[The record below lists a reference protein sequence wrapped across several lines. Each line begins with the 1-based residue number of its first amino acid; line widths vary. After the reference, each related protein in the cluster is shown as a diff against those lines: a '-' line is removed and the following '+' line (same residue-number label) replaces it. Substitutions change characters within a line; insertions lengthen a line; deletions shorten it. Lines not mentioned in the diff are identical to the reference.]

1 MTSNPPPMQHWASR
15 RLIDSPRLNELNWAH
30 FWFPPDENK
39 EHIRPGFYEELL
51 KSWPEDLA
59 RRFIKG
65 ERVALYPGLPIF
77 QKDFSE
83 RLHVSENL
91 KPIPGLPLI
100 LCVDSSGLAPA
111 ALFTQVDHKG
121 RWLWLYEIQA
131 GYVDGRLAEQI
142 GAKRFAAMCGL
153 LASEKFPGFSFKPG
167 WGDPYRLNTK
177 SDTDEKSWAQYF
189 RAEGFELSPGIE
201 LITDRIEGIRERLT
215 TIIDG
220 QPALMINRQGCPL
233 AIEGLSGGYRWGLD
247 PLASRITGAEPVKD
261 LFSHTMDAAGHAARK
276 IFPII
281 RRHIPKE
288 EPRRCRLVIW
298 RYKMKAH

>member
-1 MTSNPPPMQHWASR
+1 MQHWASR
-15 RLIDSPRLNELNWAH
+15 RLIDSLRLDELNWAH
-30 FWFPPDENK
+30 FWFPPKEN
-39 EHIRPGFYEELL
+39 EAHIRPGFYEELL

-83 RLHVSENL
+83 RLHVRENL

-100 LCVDSSGLAPA
+100 LCVDVQAWRLQLCSLR
-111 ALFTQVDHKG
+111 LITKG
-121 RWLWLYEIQA
+121 GGCGSMRSRP

-142 GAKRFAAMCGL
+142 GAKRFAAMCAL
-153 LASEKFPGFSFKPG
+153 LASERFPGFSFKPG

-220 QPALMINRQGCPL
+220 QPALTINKQGCPL
-233 AIEGLSGGYRWGLD
+233 SIEALSGGYRWGLD

-288 EPRRCRLVIW
+288 EPRRLPPSHMAV
-298 RYKMKAH
+298 